1 MYNQL
6 HNWRLSS
13 TPDEWK
19 RLAELSGTSPG
30 YLNQIAY
37 GNRTPSAKMAA
48 AIEKAS
54 IVFPNKPSLSKESL
68 VFGE

>member
-6 HNWRLSS
+6 HKWRLSS
-13 TPDEWK
+13 TADEWNK
-19 RLAELSGTSPG
+19 LAELSGTSTG

-37 GNRTPSAKMAA
+37 GNRNPSPKLAE

-54 IVFPNKPSLSKESL
+54 KTFNKPTLDKKSL